1 MTQHVVIVDDDDLT
15 LKLFGSIAGEIPGVV
30 VHTFLSSTEAIDWYH
45 GKEVDCFVFDYNM
58 PLPNGM
64 QMIALVRALPE
75 FAHVPIVIVTGAHER
90 EVRYQ
95 ALDAGANDFL
105 QKPVDY
111 REMVARIT
119 TLLALRAAQKRL
131 SMQVGTLEQSLM
143 DSEERSRQ
151 HAERLEVLWGIAN
164 NPNLHDDELIQ
175 AMLQRGAA
183 AIRPGQAYRGV
194 LARVEGDVIRIQA
207 AAEVDGAADPM
218 RTGGVVPLADTIV
231 GKTLQSGGGSYM
243 FDDIKES
250 DHPRPTERRLSWR
263 SRIGTSF
270 TAGGST
276 YTLAFSSREPTAKPF
291 GPQDKAYVEVLAAFF
306 SSHFQQKWQSSR
318 LGHQLEH
325 DSLTGLW
332 NRSRFRSLGRAALK
346 PGEQAAVA
354 VVNLVQFH
362 EVNERHGHLTGDA
375 VLVEVAAAL
384 SAQAL
389 EGEIV
394 ARTGGNTFAVFFPS
408 VPSREWLEE
417 SVHRFGVVFNTAMGI
432 GDREGKESLF
442 VSGRI
447 GVAHAPVDGATLDDL
462 LLLGEYRARA
472 SLQRGHS
479 NQFTYPAASRSVT
492 QR

>member
-30 VHTFLSSTEAIDWYH
+30 VHTFLTSTEAIDWYH

-111 REMVARIT
+111 REMVARMT

-131 SMQVGTLEQSLM
+131 AMQIGSLEQSLL

-164 NPNLHDDELIQ
+164 NPNLRDDELIQ

-183 AIRPGQAYRGV
+183 AIRPGQNYRGV
-194 LARVEGDVIRIQA
+194 LARVEGDAIRIEA
-207 AAEVDGAADPM
+207 AAETGDSTVRVGAL
-218 RTGGVVPLADTIV
+218 VPLADTIV
-231 GKTLQSGGGSYM
+231 GKTLQAGGGTYA
-243 FDDIKES
+243 FDDIKET
-250 DHPRPTERRLSWR
+250 DHPAPTERRLAWR

-276 YTLAFSSREPTAKPF
+276 YTLVFSSREPTAKLF
-291 GPQDKAYVEVLAAFF
+291 GSQDKAYVEVLAAFF

-332 NRSRFRSLGRAALK
+332 NRSRFRSLGRAAFE
-346 PGEQAAVA
+346 PGAAAAVA
-354 VVNLVQFH
+354 VINLVQFH
-362 EVNERHGHLTGDA
+362 ALNEKHGHLTGDA

-384 SAQAL
+384 SAQAR

-408 VPSREWLEE
+408 VPSRELLED
-417 SVHRFGVVFNTAMGI
+417 SVERFGVVFETAMGI

-447 GVAHAPVDGATLDDL
+447 GIAHAPADGATLDDL
-462 LLLGEYRARA
+462 LLLGEYRSRA
-472 SLQRGHS
+472 NLQPGHS
-479 NQFTYPAASRSVT
+479 NQFTYPGASRSVNAKVT
-492 QR
+492 